1 MLNGLFVEVNGRTA
15 MRLIRKILV
24 LSNLSAALAASSVSV
39 SADTKPTIRI
49 GYVEGWDDSV
59 ATSNVA
65 ARVIEKRLGY
75 QVQLVPVAAG
85 VMWQGVARGDL
96 DATLSAWLPVT
107 HGAYWNNFKDKVVD
121 LGANFNDAKIGL
133 IVPDN
138 LDVKTVGDLEA
149 KKTEFGSRIVG
160 IDAGAGVMQKTS
172 EAIKAYGLDYKLM
185 PSSGSAMTA
194 ELARSEAANK
204 PIIVT
209 GWKPHWMFAK
219 YKLKFLDDPKKVFGE
234 AEHVDTVVNPELE
247 KKAPPVVAFLKK
259 FQWKPGEIDSVMLAT
274 QNGEKPTAAADA
286 WIGAHSD
293 RVDSWVK

>member
-1 MLNGLFVEVNGRTA
+1 
-15 MRLIRKILV
+15 
-24 LSNLSAALAASSVSV
+24 
-39 SADTKPTIRI
+39 
-49 GYVEGWDDSV
+49 
-59 ATSNVA
+59 
-65 ARVIEKRLGY
+65 
-75 QVQLVPVAAG
+75 
-85 VMWQGVARGDL
+85 MWQGVARGDL

-107 HGAYWNNFKDKVVD
+107 HGAYWNNFKGKVVD
-121 LGANFNDAKIGL
+121 LGPNFNDAKIGL

-138 LDVKTVGDLEA
+138 VDVKSLDDLQA
-149 KKTEFGSRIVG
+149 KKEEFGSRIVG
-160 IDAGAGVMQKTS
+160 IDAGAGVMQKAS
-172 EAIKAYGLDYKLM
+172 EAIKAYKLDYQLM

-194 ELARSEAANK
+194 ELARSEAASK

-219 YKLKFLDDPKKVFGE
+219 YKLKFLEDPKKVFGE
-234 AEHVDTVVNPELE
+234 AEHVDSVVNPELE

-286 WIGAHSD
+286 WIGAHTD

>member
-1 MLNGLFVEVNGRTA
+1 
-15 MRLIRKILV
+15 MRLIKKILV
-24 LSNLSAALAASSVSV
+24 LSAMSAALAASSASV
-39 SADTKPTIRI
+39 LAQTKPTIKI

-75 QVQLVPVAAG
+75 PVQLVPVAAG

-133 IVPDN
+133 IVPEN
-138 LDVKTVGDLEA
+138 ADVNTLGDLEA
-149 KKTEFGSRIVG
+149 KKAEFGSRIVG
-160 IDAGAGVMQKTS
+160 IDAGAGVMEKTS
-172 EAIKAYGLDYKLM
+172 EAIKVYKLDYQLM

-194 ELARSEAANK
+194 ELARSEAAKK

-234 AEHVDTVVNPELE
+234 AEHVDNVVNPELE

-274 QNGEKPTAAADA
+274 QSGEKPTAAADA
-286 WIGAHSD
+286 WISAHGD

>member
-1 MLNGLFVEVNGRTA
+1 
-15 MRLIRKILV
+15 MRLVKKLLV
-24 LSNLSAALAASSVSV
+24 LSTLGAALAAT
-39 SADTKPTIRI
+39 SAGVVAADAKPTIKI

-65 ARVIEKRLGY
+65 AEVIQKKLGY
-75 QVQLVPVAAG
+75 PVQLVPVAAG

-107 HGAYWNNFKDKVVD
+107 HGAYWDSFKTKVVD
-121 LGANFNDAKIGL
+121 VGPNFNDAKIGL

-138 LDVKTVGDLEA
+138 VDVNSLTDLEA
-149 KKTEFGSRIVG
+149 KKDEFGGRIVG
-160 IDAGAGVMQKTS
+160 IDAGAGVMSKTS
-172 EAIKAYGLDYKLM
+172 EAIKAYGLTYQLM

-194 ELARSEAANK
+194 ELARSENAKK

-219 YKLKFLDDPKKVFGE
+219 YKLKFLEDPKKVFGD
-234 AEHVDTVVNPELE
+234 AEHVDSVINPGLE
-247 KKAPPVVAFLKK
+247 TKAPDVVAFLKK

-274 QNGEKPTAAADA
+274 TNGAKPTAAADE
-286 WIGAHSD
+286 WIAAHGD
-293 RVDSWVK
+293 RVSSWTK

>member
-1 MLNGLFVEVNGRTA
+1 
-15 MRLIRKILV
+15 
-24 LSNLSAALAASSVSV
+24 LSAALAATSVGV
-39 SADTKPTIRI
+39 SADTKPTIKI

-65 ARVIEKRLGY
+65 ARIIEKRLGY

-96 DATLSAWLPVT
+96 DATLSAWLPIT
-107 HGAYWNNFKDKVVD
+107 HGAYWNNFKEKVVD
-121 LGANFNDAKIGL
+121 LGPNFNDAKIGL
-133 IVPDN
+133 IVPEN
-138 LDVKTVGDLEA
+138 VDVKSLDDLQA
-149 KKTEFGSRIVG
+149 KKAEFGSRIVG
-160 IDAGAGVMQKTS
+160 IDAGAGVMQKAS
-172 EAIKAYGLDYKLM
+172 EAIKAYKLDYQLM

-219 YKLKFLDDPKKVFGE
+219 YKLKFLEDPKKVFGE
-234 AEHVDTVVNPELE
+234 AEHVDSVVNPELE

-286 WIGAHSD
+286 WIGAHGD

>member
-1 MLNGLFVEVNGRTA
+1 
-15 MRLIRKILV
+15 MRLIKQIFV
-24 LSNLSAALAASSVSV
+24 LSALSAALAASSVSV
-39 SADTKPTIRI
+39 SADTKPTIKI

-75 QVQLVPVAAG
+75 QVQLVPVAE
-85 VMWQGVARGDL
+85 GVARGDL

-121 LGANFNDAKIGL
+121 LGPNFNDAKIGL
-133 IVPDN
+133 IVPDSA
-138 LDVKTVGDLEA
+138 DVKSVGDLEA

-172 EAIKAYGLDYKLM
+172 EAIKAYGLDYTLM

-194 ELARSEAANK
+194 ELARSEAASK

-234 AEHVDTVVNPELE
+234 AEHVDSVVNPELE
-247 KKAPPVVAFLKK
+247 TKAPPVVAFLKK

-286 WIGAHSD
+286 WISAHGD

>member
-1 MLNGLFVEVNGRTA
+1 
-15 MRLIRKILV
+15 MRLIRKLLV
-24 LSNLSAALAASSVSV
+24 LSTLSVALAAPGAGVM
-39 SADTKPTIRI
+39 ADTRPTIKI

-65 ARVIEKRLGY
+65 ARIIEKRLGY

-96 DATLSAWLPVT
+96 DATLSAWLPIT
-107 HGAYWNNFKDKVVD
+107 HGSYWNSFKSKVVN
-121 LGANFNDAKIGL
+121 LGPNFNDARIGL
-133 IVPDN
+133 IVPEN
-138 LDVKTVGDLEA
+138 VDVKSLADLEA
-149 KKTEFGSRIVG
+149 KKDEFDSRIVG

-185 PSSGSAMTA
+185 PSSGTAMTA

-234 AEHVDTVVNPELE
+234 AEHVDSVVNPELE
-247 KKAPPVVAFLKK
+247 KKAPQVVAFLKK

-274 QNGEKPTAAADA
+274 QQGEKPAAAADQ
-286 WIGAHSD
+286 WIGAHTD

>member
-1 MLNGLFVEVNGRTA
+1 MKAMRRLFVLGA
-15 MRLIRKILV
+15 M
-24 LSNLSAALAASSVSV
+24 SAALAASMGAG
-39 SADTKPTIRI
+39 ADEKPTIKI

-65 ARVIEKRLGY
+65 ARIIEKRLGY

-107 HGAYWNNFKDKVVD
+107 HGAYWNNFKSKVVN
-121 LGANFNDAKIGL
+121 LGPNFNDAKIGL
-133 IVPDN
+133 IVPEN
-138 LDVKTVGDLEA
+138 ADVSSLSDLEA
-149 KKTEFGSRIVG
+149 KKAEFDSRIVG

-172 EAIKAYGLDYKLM
+172 EAIKAYNLDYKLM

-194 ELARSEAANK
+194 ELARSEAAKK

-219 YKLKFLDDPKKVFGE
+219 YKLKFLEDPKKVFGE
-234 AEHVDTVVNPELE
+234 AEHVDNVVNPELE

-274 QNGEKPTAAADA
+274 QNGEKPAAAADA
-286 WIGAHSD
+286 WISAHGD

>member
-1 MLNGLFVEVNGRTA
+1 
-15 MRLIRKILV
+15 MRLISKIFV
-24 LSNLSAALAASSVSV
+24 LSALSAALAASSVTV
-39 SADTKPTIRI
+39 SADTKPTIKI

-121 LGANFNDAKIGL
+121 LGPNFNDAKIGL
-133 IVPDN
+133 IVPEN
-138 LDVKTVGDLEA
+138 ADVKSVGDLEA

-160 IDAGAGVMQKTS
+160 IDAGAGVMEKTS
-172 EAIKAYGLDYKLM
+172 Q
-185 PSSGSAMTA
+185 A
-194 ELARSEAANK
+194 ELARSEAASK

-219 YKLKFLDDPKKVFGE
+219 YKLKFLDDPKKVFGD
-234 AEHVDTVVNPELE
+234 AEHVDSVVNPELE
-247 KKAPPVVAFLKK
+247 TKAPPVVAFLKK

-274 QNGEKPTAAADA
+274 QSGEKPTAAADA
-286 WIGAHSD
+286 WIAAHGD